1 MIGVPPFVSATLMI
15 DPSVTLGFVIDPE
28 LVMFPPVRFAIEHE
42 YVARVVVPVVDDDV
56 VVPGFCVEVVVVNA
70 GCANK

>member
-1 MIGVPPFVSATLMI
+1 MIEVPPFVSDTLMI

-28 LVMFPPVRFAIEHE
+28 LVMFPPVRFAIEHK
-42 YVARVVVPVVDDDV
+42 YVPVVCGCV
-56 VVPGFCVEVVVVNA
+56 VVPGLFVEVLVVNA